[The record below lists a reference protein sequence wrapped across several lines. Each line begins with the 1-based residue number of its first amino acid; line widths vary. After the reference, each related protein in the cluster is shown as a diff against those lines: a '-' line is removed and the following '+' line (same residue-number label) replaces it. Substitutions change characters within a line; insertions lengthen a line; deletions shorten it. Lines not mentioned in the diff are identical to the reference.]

1 MKKLIRFALVG
12 TAGFAVDAGV
22 LWLLMHLTPLGAF
35 TARIFAIATAMFT
48 TWMLNRTFTFGA
60 SARTIIAEGFRY
72 GSVGI
77 VSALV
82 NYAIYAGLLLAMP
95 ALSPFVALIAACLAA
110 MVFSFLGYSRFV
122 FGEKR

>member
-22 LWLLMHLTPLGAF
+22 LWLLMHFTPLGAF

-48 TWMLNRTFTFGA
+48 TWMLNRAFTFGA
-60 SARTIIAEGFRY
+60 STRTIVAEGFRY

-95 ALSPFVALIAACLAA
+95 ALSPFIALIAASLAA
-110 MVFSFLGYSRFV
+110 MMFSFFGYSRFV
-122 FGEKR
+122 FGNKG

>member
-12 TAGFAVDAGV
+12 TAGFAVDASV
-22 LWLLMHLTPLGAF
+22 LWLLMEITPLGAF

-60 SARTIIAEGFRY
+60 SKRTIVAEGFRY
-72 GSVGI
+72 GSVGV

-82 NYAIYAGLLLAMP
+82 NYGIYAGLLLSSP
-95 ALSPFVALIAACLAA
+95 TLKPFFALVLASLAA
-110 MVFSFLGYSRFV
+110 MLFSFFGYSRFV
-122 FGEKR
+122 FGSKH